1 MANGEIQNFAI
12 PEGTP
17 VSAPT
22 ASPVTVL
29 VANVIGF
36 AAAVSAQAL
45 ITVLTGYVVGTPV
58 AIAATDTI
66 LAAFGKVQALI
77 NDLQAQID
85 VWIEAEVTIA
95 LNNNSN
101 VTLTNIT
108 QLAFPVVA
116 GREYKIEITLMH
128 RSAAAATGLAVTM
141 AATGAVGTLALT
153 AQMMIAA
160 DGTAAGYQGAIT
172 AFGDLVISTAVP
184 AATTDY
190 ICRMDG
196 VFVCTTGGT
205 LTPQFRSEVNASQV
219 TIGVGSC
226 ILVREFA

>member
-22 ASPVTVL
+22 ASPITVL
-29 VANVIGF
+29 VANIIGF
-36 AAAVSAQAL
+36 AAGVLS
-45 ITVLTGYVVGTPV
+45 TVLTGFVVGAPV

-66 LAAFGKVQALI
+66 LQAFGKVQALI
-77 NDLQAQID
+77 N
-85 VWIEAEVTIA
+85 VWFESFVTVA
-95 LNNNSN
+95 LNNSSA

-108 QLAFPVVA
+108 ELAFPVVA

-141 AATGAVGTLALT
+141 AATGAVGTIAMSAHMLV
-153 AQMMIAA
+153 AA
-160 DGTAAGYQGAIT
+160 DGPNAAYHGAIT

-205 LTPQFRSEVNASQV
+205 LTPQFRSEVAASQV

-226 ILVREFA
+226 ILVREFT

>member
-36 AAAVSAQAL
+36 AAGVLS
-45 ITVLTGYVVGTPV
+45 TVLTGFVVGTPV

-66 LAAFGKVQALI
+66 LTAFGKVQALI
-77 NDLQAQID
+77 DDLQAQID
-85 VWIEAEVTIA
+85 VWFESFVTVA

-116 GREYKIEITLMH
+116 GRRYKIEITLMH
-128 RSAAAATGLAVTM
+128 QSAAAGTGLAVTM

-153 AQMMIAA
+153 AQMLIAA
-160 DGTAAGYQGAIT
+160 DGTAAAYAGAIT

-226 ILVREFA
+226 ILVREFV